1 MSLQQTFKALGDPT
15 RRAIL
20 ERLSEHD
27 RMTAGELGEGFG
39 MTGATISHHLSCLKE
54 AGLVDDEREGKYIYY
69 QLNTSVMED
78 ILRWVSSFGGKKE
91 DGGDEK

>member
-78 ILRWVSSFGGKKE
+78 ILRWISSFGGKKE

>member
-78 ILRWVSSFGGKKE
+78 IMRWISSFGGKK
-91 DGGDEK
+91 GGGEDEK